1 VSKPPSSR
9 NSVDLKRNPDEEM
22 SIAQNKKDNAGPL
35 TSEPVAKRQR
45 TSPTSSDKK
54 PETGCD
60 DGPKLGENSSEV
72 RKGPTA
78 SSRPLAPVLKNSTL
92 YIGNLHP
99 KVAKIHLE
107 KLMEKFGTI
116 ERLHTKVTSTSSF
129 AFCEMKTI
137 EEAQKAMASLDGI
150 TLLGKRL
157 VVKPSHDSNQG
168 PVSSQQSGDTK
179 SKPNARTLQNQRQQ
193 LDAKIAQLKR
203 KIGDTQAHS

>member
-1 VSKPPSSR
+1 
-9 NSVDLKRNPDEEM
+9 M
-22 SIAQNKKDNAGPL
+22 SIAQNKKDSAGPL

-45 TSPTSSDKK
+45 TSPTSTDEK
-54 PETGCD
+54 PETGCQ
-60 DGPKLGENSSEV
+60 DGPKLGENSSGE
-72 RKGPTA
+72 RNGPTS
-78 SSRPLAPVLKNSTL
+78 SSRPMAPALKTSTL

-137 EEAQKAMASLDGI
+137 EEAQKAMESLDGI

-157 VVKPSHDSNQG
+157 VVKPAHDSNQG
-168 PVSSQQSGDTK
+168 PASSQQSGDPK
-179 SKPNARTLQNQRQQ
+179 SKPTARTLQKQRQQ
-193 LDAKIAQLKR
+193 VEAKIAQLKR
-203 KIGDTQAHS
+203 KIGDTESHA